1 MKNFIKYIIAMM
13 VIPLLLSSCDDFLDV
28 NKHPNKQTDPT
39 LSTLATSAIIKT
51 ADLHTSFSLGANRYS
66 QHISS
71 VGSSQT
77 DQYYKNTMSG
87 TWYSLYTGV
96 LADLDE
102 LKKLAETENAY
113 HFLGIAE
120 IMTAANIGA
129 ATDMWGAM
137 PYSEALQ
144 GNENYLP
151 KFDTQTEIYTEV
163 FRLLDDAINNLQ
175 RTDGTFDFNTISGS
189 FDLLYSGD
197 ASAWLKL
204 AYAYKARF
212 LNHWSK
218 TSSYDPAAI
227 RTAVQNSFTS
237 YDDDANF
244 YYSEQNHSPYYN
256 IVLSN
261 NTGNL
266 SVTFSDYLIQMLNGN
281 IRGNGIDPRLAII
294 ADTTGAN
301 GVYQGHI
308 PGTTSDPNRQ
318 ELAFTENCF
327 HFGMLAPIELMTYA
341 ELQFILAEVEVNS
354 GNPGA
359 AYTAWENGVRANMAK
374 LGVDALDIDD
384 YLANLGVDASNITI
398 ADVMN
403 EKYIATFLNYDAWT
417 DLRRYDYGDGNT
429 TYPGF
434 SQPVDPDP
442 ELGGAWVRRVMYPLT
457 EENRN
462 GTNVDEAKGSN
473 YSMAKP
479 LTWDK

>member
-1 MKNFIKYIIAMM
+1 MKNLFKYIIALMI
-13 VIPLLLSSCDDFLDV
+13 IPLFLSSCDNFLDV

-39 LSTLATSAIIKT
+39 LSTLASSAIIKT

-71 VGSSQT
+71 VGASQT
-77 DQYYKNTMSG
+77 DQYYKNTMSD
-87 TWYSLYTGV
+87 TWYSLYTGA
-96 LADLDE
+96 LSDLDE
-102 LKKLAETENAY
+102 LTKLAETENAY

-129 ATDMWGAM
+129 ATDMWGAI
-137 PYSEALQ
+137 PYSEAFQ

-151 KFDTQTEIYTEV
+151 KFDSQTEIYTEV
-163 FRLLDDAINNLQ
+163 FKLLDDAITNLQ
-175 RTDGTFDFNTISGS
+175 RTDGTFDFSTIAGS
-189 FDLLYSGD
+189 FDLLYGGD

-212 LNHWSK
+212 LLHWSN
-218 TSSYDPAAI
+218 TGSYDPAAI
-227 RTAVQNSFTS
+227 RTAVQNSFTG
-237 YDDDANF
+237 YDEDADF

-261 NTGNL
+261 TTGNL

-308 PGTTSDPNRQ
+308 PGTSGDPTRT
-318 ELAFTENCF
+318 ELVFTENCF
-327 HFGMLAPIELMTYA
+327 HFGMLSPIELMTYA
-341 ELQFILAEVEVNS
+341 ELQFILAEVEVNA
-354 GNPGA
+354 GNQSA
-359 AYTAWENGVRANMAK
+359 AYTAWENGVRANMEK
-374 LGVDALDIDD
+374 LGVNTDLINAYI
-384 YLANLGVDASNITI
+384 ANLGVNAGNITI

-403 EKYIATFLNYDAWT
+403 EKYIATFLNYEAWT
-417 DLRRYDYGDGNT
+417 DLRRYDYGDGNS

-434 SQPVDPDP
+434 SQPFEPDP
-442 ELGGAWVRRVMYPLT
+442 ELNGAWVRRVLYPLT

-462 GTNVDEAKGSN
+462 GANVDAAKGDN
-473 YSMAKP
+473 YGMAKP
-479 LTWDK
+479 LTWNN